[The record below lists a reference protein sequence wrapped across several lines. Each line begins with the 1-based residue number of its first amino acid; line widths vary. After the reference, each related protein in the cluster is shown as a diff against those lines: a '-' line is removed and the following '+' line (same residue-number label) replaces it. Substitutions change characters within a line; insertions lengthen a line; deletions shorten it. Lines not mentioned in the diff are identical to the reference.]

1 MDWFYLAATMSYF
14 PSHETVDLVVKKT
27 VQNPQQPFLKL
38 VILIMKTEPGLLCC
52 LWQIISRDSTFTI
65 FYILD
70 K

>member
-38 VILIMKTEPGLLCC
+38 VILIMKTEPGSLVSYVVFGKLFQETV
-52 LWQIISRDSTFTI
+52 LSQYFTF
-65 FYILD
+65 
-70 K
+70 